1 MTQEQVNFC
10 ILVHDYAQREFG
22 YSFAGLR
29 LNGNDQS
36 WTLRLKAL
44 DAPESQVKQF
54 TVFNNQLRE
63 AAAKRQLPRGLI
75 CSFADE
81 FIEVQV

>member
-1 MTQEQVNFC
+1 LTQAQVNFC
-10 ILVHDYAQREFG
+10 VLVHDYALKEFG

-29 LNGNDQS
+29 LNSSGQS
-36 WTLRLKAL
+36 WTIRLKPL

-54 TVFNNQLRE
+54 TVFPEQVQE
-63 AAAKRQLPRGLI
+63 SVETRQLPKGLL

-81 FIEVQV
+81 FMQVHA